1 MRHELTDYEWAA
13 IKPLLPNK
21 LRGVSP
27 VNDRVI
33 VSVHPHGACI
43 ADNAHQDMGRSQGG
57 LRSKIYMIHSP
68 ADIAAACPTTVT
80 RSRWLRA
87 FTRMTQ

>member
-27 VNDRVI
+27 VNDRRVI
-33 VSVHPHGACI
+33 VSVHPRGLYRGQCTSRYGPFA
-43 ADNAHQDMGRSQGG
+43 G
-57 LRSKIYMIHSP
+57 LRSKIHMIHSP